1 MSKQLL
7 DRVAQELAVAL
18 EEAPEVRKSL
28 NLLEHTTTISRGAL
42 YQAVF
47 QELNFKTSKGEDRFP
62 GWTLLPEEKKEE
74 IAELVKDGLTDAM
87 HEIHSTALDAQK
99 EVVGTEASLI
109 VWPKQFTE
117 KSPYIR
123 LTALYPE
130 GSNIEF
136 TFKRRGTEISQ
147 DLTSFSAV
155 REIYAETVKKIF
167 SKINTIIAEYKQT
180 LKNRDPSV
188 MTEDESKFSKQR
200 FTKNPLKLG
209 STMGAKVALEHL
221 EGTTVNEV
229 VVSRADAQLQ
239 ELMSTSEL
247 SPRQTKSLLK
257 EFGLE
262 IFLEYSSEIDATKM
276 KVKVGSYK
284 KNASKSSEERKGLV
298 ARKQIIKTLKSRLD
312 NLDLGEF
319 GGSDTRVEIEKKKIV
334 KKFKDSI
341 DEGVKVKTIDT
352 EIKTSKRSV
361 TKKIKGKTTKSSSKG
376 KFKGGAKKKYPNL
389 TTPGRRS
396 NITLSSLVPAIN
408 AKLKQTVLKN
418 MQAPGL
424 QNRTGR
430 FASSVRATDVV
441 STKQGYPSI
450 GYTYQKNPY
459 QVFEDGAGTPPWANG
474 NRDPRDLIDK
484 SIREIAQDLI
494 IGRFYTRRI

>member
-7 DRVAQELAVAL
+7 ERVAEELAEAL
-18 EEAPEVRKSL
+18 QEAPEIRKSL
-28 NLLEHTTTISRGAL
+28 NLLEHTTVISRGSL
-42 YQAVF
+42 YQAIF
-47 QELNFKTSKGEDRFP
+47 QELNFKTKKGQDRFP

-74 IAELVKDGLTDAM
+74 IAEFIKDGLTDAM

-155 REIYAETVKKIF
+155 REIYAETVRKIF
-167 SKINTIIAEYKQT
+167 SKINTIIVEYKQV

-209 STMGAKVALEHL
+209 SAMGAKVALEHL

-229 VVSRADAQLQ
+229 TVSRADAKLQ
-239 ELMSTSEL
+239 ELMSTSGL
-247 SPRQTKSLLK
+247 SARETKSLLK

-262 IFLEYSSEIDATKM
+262 IFLEYSSEIDVTKM
-276 KVKVGSYK
+276 RVKVGSYK
-284 KNASKSSEERKGLV
+284 KNASKSLDERKGLD
-298 ARKQIIKTLKSRLD
+298 ARKHIIKVLQARLD
-312 NLDLGEF
+312 KLDLGKF

-334 KKFKDSI
+334 KKFKDT
-341 DEGVKVKTIDT
+341 VKKGLKVETINT
-352 EIKTSKRSV
+352 KPKTSKQSV
-361 TKKIKGKTTKSSSKG
+361 TKKIKGKTTKTNSNG
-376 KFKGGAKKKYPNL
+376 KFKSGTKKKYSRV
-389 TTPGRRS
+389 TTKGRRS
-396 NITLSSLVPAIN
+396 NINFNSLLPAIN
-408 AKLKQTVLKN
+408 SKLKDTIVEN
-418 MQAPGL
+418 MQAPAL
-424 QNRTGR
+424 RYRTGR
-430 FASSVRATDVV
+430 FASSVRATDVIP
-441 STKQGYPSI
+441 TKQGYPSI

-459 QVFEDGAGTPPWANG
+459 QIFEQGAGKPPWSSAD
-474 NRDPRDLIDK
+474 RDPRTLIDR
-484 SIREIAQDLI
+484 SIREIAQELI
-494 IGRFYTRRI
+494 VGRFYTRRV